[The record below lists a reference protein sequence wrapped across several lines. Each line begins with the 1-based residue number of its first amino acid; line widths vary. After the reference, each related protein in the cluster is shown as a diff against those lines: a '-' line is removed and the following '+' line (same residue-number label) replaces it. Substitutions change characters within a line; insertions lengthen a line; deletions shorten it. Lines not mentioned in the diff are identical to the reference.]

1 MNKVV
6 VLGDGLLGT
15 EFVKQTEWDF
25 ISRKKDNFDITN
37 TEDYYKFF
45 IDNFNGVAFWNK
57 YDVIINCIANTN
69 TYSNDKELHWNINY
83 KSVVDLTNFCKK
95 YNIKLVHI
103 STDYVY
109 TNSINEASEN
119 DVPIHGN
126 NWYSY
131 TKLLGDSYV
140 QLNENNLVLRGTHKK
155 YPFPYKEAWI
165 DQIGNFDYISKIAEL
180 MICLI
185 KDNACGVYNI
195 GTELKTMFELAT
207 QSNPVKPIFKPSL
220 APSKTSMNTNK
231 LQNALKRINQ

>member
-1 MNKVV
+1 MNDVI

-15 EFVKQTEWDF
+15 EFVKQTGWDF
-25 ISRKKDNFDITN
+25 ISRKKDNFDITDKDN
-37 TEDYYKFF
+37 YYKFF
-45 IDNFNGVAFWNK
+45 IDNFNEIAFWSK
-57 YDVIINCIANTN
+57 YKIIVNCIANTN
-69 TYSNDKELHWNINY
+69 TYSTDKESHWNVNY
-83 KSVVDLTNFCKK
+83 KSVINLANFCEEN
-95 YNIKLVHI
+95 NIKLVHI

-109 TNSINEASEN
+109 TNSISEAGED

-140 QLNENNLVLRGTHKK
+140 QLNKNNLVLRGTHKK
-155 YPFPYKEAWI
+155 YPFPYKEAWV
-165 DQIGNFDYISKIAEL
+165 DQVGNFDYVSKIAEL

-195 GTELKTMFELAT
+195 GTELKTMFELAI
-207 QSNPVKPIFKPSL
+207 QSNKVKPIFKPFL
-220 APSKTSMNTNK
+220 APSNTSMNTNK